1 MKAKV
6 IKTPQE
12 HEAALARIEEIF
24 GARPGTPEGDELELL
39 SLLVELYE
47 AEQFPIDW
55 PEPVAALR
63 FRMEQQDLKQKD
75 LVPFIGSA
83 AKVSEVLTGQRG
95 LSLTMMRNLVSGL
108 GIPPEV
114 FLHSPPSS
122 RKTAVRPLK
131 RKTVSTKR
139 MATAK

>member
-47 AEQFPIDW
+47 AEQFPIEW
-55 PEPVAALR
+55 PDAVTALR
-63 FRMEQQDLKQKD
+63 FRMEQQGLKQKD
-75 LVPFIGSA
+75 LVPFIGSP
-83 AKVSEVLTGQRG
+83 AKVSEVLTKQRG
-95 LSLTMMRNLVSGL
+95 FSLAMIKNLVAGL

-114 FLHSPPSS
+114 FLHSPSS
-122 RKTAVRPLK
+122 SSKTAVRPLK
-131 RKTVSTKR
+131 RKTSSTKR
-139 MATAK
+139 VATAK